1 MNMKLKLSVGQ
12 KLGLGFSFVLILTLA
27 AMLLAMSR
35 VKEIKDTLTLIND
48 VNNAKSRA
56 AIDFRGSVHNRAI
69 LLRDILLLDK
79 KQDIDVELETIKQ
92 LGSDYTRAAIGMDKI
107 FSSRTDITTEESL
120 ALAKIK
126 EVEAKTLP
134 LIDKVVNLR
143 MSGQVPQATQTMLN
157 EARPAFLEWLRV
169 VNQMIDLEEK
179 MNQNAAAYARGVA
192 ISFTQLIWGLVLG
205 VVSLTVAMAWLLTR
219 NITQPLRM
227 ASALAQAIA
236 DGNLSGTVK
245 VNASDELA
253 GLLNALLRMQ
263 SSLSNTIRTISTTAD
278 KVADSADK
286 MQAATT
292 QSSEH
297 MQKQSEEVIQAATA
311 VNQMTKVVDD
321 VARNAISTSDSSV
334 TANRS
339 SQQGR
344 DRVIATVDAIQ
355 NMADDLSKTSTL
367 VLDLADKSK
376 EVGRVLDVIRN
387 IADQTNLLALNAAIE
402 AARAGDSGR
411 GFAVVADEVRA
422 LARRTQQATIEIES
436 MITGIQSCVDDATH
450 SMNECTQRAENTLS
464 TASSAG
470 SALDEIA
477 SAVELITERNL
488 LIASA
493 ARQQAE
499 VTRDVDRNLINIRQL
514 SRQSAKGADQSN
526 VASVELSRLAQ
537 GLREMVL
544 KFSL

>member
-1 MNMKLKLSVGQ
+1 MKMTPKLSVGQ
-12 KLGLGFSFVLILTLA
+12 KLGLGFSFVLVLTLA
-27 AMLLAMSR
+27 AMILAMSR

-48 VNNAKSRA
+48 VNNVKSREA
-56 AIDFRGSVHNRAI
+56 VNFRGSVHDRAI
-69 LLRDILLLDK
+69 LLRDILLLEK
-79 KQDIDVELETIKQ
+79 KSDIDGALEKIKQ
-92 LGSDYTRAAIGMDKI
+92 LGANYTQAAIGMDTI
-107 FSSRTDITTEESL
+107 FSSRTDITDEERA

-126 EVEAKTLP
+126 EVEARALP

-143 MSGQVPQATQTMLN
+143 MSGQIPQATEVMLS
-157 EARPAFLEWLRV
+157 ETRPAFVEWLRV

-179 MNQNAAAYARGVA
+179 MNQSAAAYARGVA
-192 ISFTQLIWGLVLG
+192 ISFNALMLGLVLG
-205 VVSLTVAMAWLLTR
+205 VVSLTIVMAWLLTR
-219 NITQPLRM
+219 NITHPLRM
-227 ASALAQAIA
+227 ASALAQDIA
-236 DGNLSGTVK
+236 NGNLSGTVK
-245 VNASDELA
+245 IKGKDELA
-253 GLLNALLRMQ
+253 ELLNALLRMQ

-278 KVADSADK
+278 KVADSAEQ
-286 MQAATT
+286 MQTATT
-292 QSSEH
+292 QSAEH
-297 MQKQSEEVIQAATA
+297 MQKQSEEVIQAAAA
-311 VNQMTKVVDD
+311 VNQMTTVVDD
-321 VARNAISTSDSSV
+321 VERNAVSTSESSII
-334 TANRS
+334 ANRS

-355 NMADDLSKTSTL
+355 NMADDLSKTSVL
-367 VLDLADKSK
+367 VLDLADKSN

-402 AARAGDSGR
+402 AARAGESGR

-436 MITGIQSCVDDATH
+436 MITGIQSCVDGATH
-450 SMNECTQRAENTLS
+450 SMNECTQRAGNTLS

-493 ARQQAE
+493 AREQAE
-499 VTRDVDRNLINIRQL
+499 VTRDVDRNLVNIRQL
-514 SRQSAKGADQSN
+514 SMQSAEGADQSN
-526 VASVELSRLAQ
+526 VASVELSKLAQ